1 MSFRHYT
8 WELYNRPKASLLH
21 PKARMVEVEIVVALL
36 YRCARWTPLEGHYDK
51 FRTSHHRMYPRILGV
66 RCKLPDNRILSYKDA
81 LQRTGR
87 ESINAFMRTGT
98 LLWAGLLL
106 RMGDRSLPKRAVSEE
121 LEKAGKVGPGEEEK

>member
-1 MSFRHYT
+1 
-8 WELYNRPKASLLH
+8 
-21 PKARMVEVEIVVALL
+21 
-36 YRCARWTPLEGHYDK
+36 
-51 FRTSHHRMYPRILGV
+51 MYPRILGV

-87 ESINAFMRTGT
+87 ESINAIMRTGT

-106 RMGDRSLPKRAVSEE
+106 RMGDRSLPKRAVPEE